1 MIMKKTKI
9 NRPTGMHDIL
19 GEEQEYFQKIHD
31 AVKEVVN
38 FYHFKKII
46 TPILEETELFV
57 KGTGAFTDIVEKE
70 MFSLRTKGGDNLSLR
85 PEGTPGVV
93 RAYIEHGMR
102 NLPQPVKFW
111 YFGPCFRYERP
122 QAGRY
127 RQFHH
132 AGLEVIGE
140 KSSVVDVQIIQ
151 IFYGIIQK
159 LKFKNLLIEINSLGD
174 LNCRPNYRRLL
185 VRYLKSRE
193 NLLCPDCKRRLK
205 ANPLRILDC
214 KEAKCQEVVSG
225 APQMVDHLC
234 NECKSHFKEVL
245 EFLDEVGIP
254 YYLNPYLVRGLD
266 YYTRTVFEIVE
277 EGENKSQGT
286 LIAGGRYDNLVKLL
300 GGKDTPACGG
310 AMGVERVINAMKNR
324 GVALSQS
331 ANPEVY
337 LAQLGVL
344 AKRKSLKLLEDFRI
358 AKIPVSESF
367 SKDSLSVQLGI
378 ASRMGVK
385 YALVFGQKEAL
396 EDSIIIRDMKTGK
409 QNTVKI
415 TEVAKELKK
424 GLRK

>member
-1 MIMKKTKI
+1 MKKTKLQ
-9 NRPTGMHDIL
+9 RPTGMHDVL

-70 MFSLRTKGGDNLSLR
+70 MFSLHTKGGDHLSLR

-93 RAYIEHGMR
+93 RSYIEHGMK

-111 YFGPCFRYERP
+111 YFGPFFRYERP

-127 RQFHH
+127 RQFHQ

-140 KSSVVDVQIIQ
+140 KNAVVDVQVIQ
-151 IFYGIIQK
+151 IFYSILKK

-174 LNCRPNYRRLL
+174 SQCRPNYRRLL

-205 ANPLRILDC
+205 ENPLRILDC
-214 KEAKCQEVVSG
+214 KEEKCQEVVSD

-234 NECKSHFKEVL
+234 DECKLHFKEVL

-266 YYTRTVFEIVE
+266 YYTRTVFEIIE
-277 EGENKSQGT
+277 EGENRSQGT
-286 LIAGGRYDNLVKLL
+286 LIAGGRYDNLIKLL

-310 AMGVERVINAMKNR
+310 AMGVERVINALKNKKISLFQPS
-324 GVALSQS
+324 V
-331 ANPEVY
+331 PEIY

-344 AKRKSLKLLEDFRI
+344 AKRKSLKLLENFRT

-367 SKDSLSVQLGI
+367 SKDSLGVQLGI
-378 ASRMGVK
+378 ASKMGVK
-385 YALVFGQKEAL
+385 YALIFGQKEAL
-396 EDSIIIRDMKTGK
+396 EDSIIIRNMKTSR
-409 QNTVKI
+409 QDTVKI
-415 TEVAKELKK
+415 ANVIKEIRKRLKK
-424 GLRK
+424 

>member
-1 MIMKKTKI
+1 MKKNKI
-9 NRPTGMHDIL
+9 QIPTGMHDIL
-19 GEEQEYFQKIHD
+19 GEDQEYFQKIHD
-31 AVKEVVN
+31 AAKEVVN
-38 FYHFKKII
+38 FYHFKKIT
-46 TPILEETELFV
+46 TPIIEETELFV

-70 MFSLRTKGGDNLSLR
+70 MFSLRTKGGDSLSLR

-102 NLPQPVKFW
+102 NLPQPLKFW
-111 YFGPCFRYERP
+111 YFGPFFRYERP

-127 RQFHH
+127 RQFHQ

-174 LNCRPNYRRLL
+174 SNCRPNYRRLL
-185 VRYLKSRE
+185 VRYLKSRG

-205 ANPLRILDC
+205 ENPLRILDC
-214 KEAKCQEVVSG
+214 KEEKCQEVVSS

-234 NECKSHFKEVL
+234 DECKLHFKEVL

-277 EGENKSQGT
+277 EGENRSQGT

-310 AMGVERVINAMKNR
+310 AMGVERVISAMKNR
-324 GVALSQS
+324 GVDLPQPAS
-331 ANPEVY
+331 PEVY

-358 AKIPVSESF
+358 ARIPISESF

-378 ASRMGVK
+378 ASRIGAK
-385 YALVFGQKEAL
+385 YTLVFGQKEAL
-396 EDSIIIRDMKTGK
+396 EDSIIIRNMKTGR
-409 QNTVKI
+409 QSTVKI
-415 TEVAKELKK
+415 TEVVKELKK
-424 GLRK
+424 CLRK

>member
-1 MIMKKTKI
+1 
-9 NRPTGMHDIL
+9 MHDIL
-19 GEEQEYFQKIHD
+19 GEDQEYFQKIHD

-38 FYHFKKII
+38 FYHFKKIT
-46 TPILEETELFV
+46 TPIIEETELFV

-70 MFSLRTKGGDNLSLR
+70 MFSLRTKGGDSLSLR

-102 NLPQPVKFW
+102 NLPQPLKFW
-111 YFGPCFRYERP
+111 YFGPFFRYERP

-127 RQFHH
+127 RQFYQ

-174 LNCRPNYRRLL
+174 SNCRPNYRRLL
-185 VRYLKSRE
+185 VKYLKSRA

-205 ANPLRILDC
+205 ENPLRILDC
-214 KEAKCQEVVSG
+214 KEEKCQEVVSG

-234 NECKSHFKEVL
+234 DECKLHFKEVL

-277 EGENKSQGT
+277 EGENRSQGT

-310 AMGVERVINAMKNR
+310 AMGVERVISAMKNR
-324 GVALSQS
+324 GVTLPQS
-331 ANPEVY
+331 ADPEVY

-358 AKIPVSESF
+358 ARIPISESF

-378 ASRMGVK
+378 ASRIGAK
-385 YALVFGQKEAL
+385 YTLVFGQKEAL
-396 EDSIIIRDMKTGK
+396 EDSIIIRDMKSGR
-409 QNTVKI
+409 QSTVKI
-415 TEVAKELKK
+415 AEVVKELKK
-424 GLRK
+424 CLRK

>member
-1 MIMKKTKI
+1 
-9 NRPTGMHDIL
+9 MHDIL

>member
-1 MIMKKTKI
+1 
-9 NRPTGMHDIL
+9 MHDIL
-19 GEEQEYFQKIHD
+19 GEDQEYFQKIHD

-38 FYHFKKII
+38 FYHFKKIT
-46 TPILEETELFV
+46 TPIVEETELFV

-70 MFSLRTKGGDNLSLR
+70 MFSLRTKGGDSLSLR

-102 NLPQPVKFW
+102 NLPQPLKFW
-111 YFGPCFRYERP
+111 YFGPFFRYERP

-127 RQFHH
+127 RQFYQ

-174 LNCRPNYRRLL
+174 SNCRPNYRRLL
-185 VRYLKSRE
+185 VKYLKSRA

-205 ANPLRILDC
+205 ENPLRILDC
-214 KEAKCQEVVSG
+214 KEEKCQEVVSG

-234 NECKSHFKEVL
+234 DECKLHFKEVL

-277 EGENKSQGT
+277 EGENRSQGT

-310 AMGVERVINAMKNR
+310 AMGVERVISAMKNR
-324 GVALSQS
+324 GVTLPQS
-331 ANPEVY
+331 ADPEVY

-358 AKIPVSESF
+358 ARIPISESF

-378 ASRMGVK
+378 ASRIGAK
-385 YALVFGQKEAL
+385 YTLVFGQKEAL
-396 EDSIIIRDMKTGK
+396 EDSIIIRDMKSGR
-409 QNTVKI
+409 QSTVKI
-415 TEVAKELKK
+415 AEVVKELKK
-424 GLRK
+424 CLRK

>member
-1 MIMKKTKI
+1 MKKNKI
-9 NRPTGMHDIL
+9 QIPTGMHDIL
-19 GEEQEYFQKIHD
+19 GEDQEYFQKIHD
-31 AVKEVVN
+31 AAKEVVN
-38 FYHFKKII
+38 FYHFKKIT
-46 TPILEETELFV
+46 TPIIEETELFV

-70 MFSLRTKGGDNLSLR
+70 MFSLRTKGGDSLSLR

-102 NLPQPVKFW
+102 NLPQPLKFW
-111 YFGPCFRYERP
+111 YFGPFFRYERP

-127 RQFHH
+127 RQFHQ

-174 LNCRPNYRRLL
+174 SNCRPNYRRLL
-185 VRYLKSRE
+185 VRYLKSRG

-205 ANPLRILDC
+205 ENPLRILDC
-214 KEAKCQEVVSG
+214 KEEKCQEVVSS

-234 NECKSHFKEVL
+234 DECKLHFKEVL

-277 EGENKSQGT
+277 EGKNRSQGT

-310 AMGVERVINAMKNR
+310 AMGVERIISAMKNR
-324 GVALSQS
+324 GVDLPQPVD
-331 ANPEVY
+331 PEVY

-358 AKIPVSESF
+358 ARIPISESF

-378 ASRMGVK
+378 ASRIGAK
-385 YALVFGQKEAL
+385 YTLVFGQKEAL
-396 EDSIIIRDMKTGK
+396 EDSIIIRNMKTGR
-409 QNTVKI
+409 QSTVKI
-415 TEVAKELKK
+415 TEVVKELKK
-424 GLRK
+424 CLRK